1 MFLSSVDNV
10 QLLMSESETNVERN
24 EWDNP
29 CVPKECLVRRVGTGH
44 NKEMLFDTNSRSK
57 GMSL

>member
-1 MFLSSVDNV
+1 
-10 QLLMSESETNVERN
+10 MSESETNVERN